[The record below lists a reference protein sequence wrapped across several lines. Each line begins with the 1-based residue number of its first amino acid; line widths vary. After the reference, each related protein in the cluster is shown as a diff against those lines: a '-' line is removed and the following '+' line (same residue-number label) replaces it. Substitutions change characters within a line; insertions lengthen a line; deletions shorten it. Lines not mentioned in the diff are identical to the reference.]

1 MTTAAQRPHLYPV
14 PDQPT
19 VDLTKTTEP
28 VEGVVV
34 PVGQPPLWA
43 RSQAALIR
51 QARDFRDGY
60 GYLPQAGRGY
70 QNLGARWLA
79 GYRDNWPHMI
89 ETVDAA
95 IAASR
100 DITEQSK
107 LRDELN
113 KRRADYWRHRLIY
126 SGVTAGIGTVG
137 IAGAT
142 VGALTGGLWFDL
154 PLLVAGWWY
163 GARRGRA
170 DSPALQLH
178 AATEATQ
185 LKAPT
190 AGVTPQGVTADQLPA
205 DTKPFP
211 VRQAQTPEQLAICVL
226 AAMRKDG
233 VPIAEVF
240 DISRH
245 VWGWQCTVRVSEGT
259 PEAIIKAAGDLET
272 SFDLG
277 TNRLRIQPLKERRAC
292 ATLRLI
298 ESDPF
303 ATAPPPPYRAPKSI
317 SITDRSRLGTSIGGD
332 PLEISLAGVMG
343 LIVAA
348 SGGGKTGILQSLGEV
363 TTACYDN
370 ITIDLDP
377 FGDGLEDLH
386 DAARI
391 TARTTEQI
399 EAVLAFLLV
408 LAKGRA
414 RLRRKLGM
422 GNKWRPSAEHPA
434 VTVFF
439 DEFPKASELAQ
450 LLAVELLLVGRKECV
465 DLELASQGGT
475 SRYLSE
481 NIAQMI
487 AFRAVGPCKR
497 VDTNAVFGDGA
508 AAEGW
513 LPHRLDP
520 ATDTD
525 PKDAGHVFVQGVP
538 GLADQPVEY
547 AIHHHDAA
555 ALRKL
560 AAERFEAG
568 LVDLDQE
575 SIDAMGEV
583 DLPEI
588 SGFPK
593 LLSWPAL
600 LRLCGAQPPVG
611 HASSHPIV
619 AEALAVMD
627 ERHVDRMRT
636 ETLAAALHMTAADL
650 KAKLRAAGV
659 PDPAPIGEI
668 DGLQNP
674 RGYKRDT
681 LARA

>member
-1 MTTAAQRPHLYPV
+1 MSTAAPHPHLSLVKGDPA
-14 PDQPT
+14 PA
-19 VDLTKTTEP
+19 
-28 VEGVVV
+28 VEALEGTVV

-43 RSQAALIR
+43 RSQAGLTRLADR
-51 QARDFRDGY
+51 VVDSRGGF
-60 GYLPQAGRGY
+60 PTVVRGY
-70 QNLGARWLA
+70 RRLGSQWVA
-79 GYRDNWPHMI
+79 GYHDGWPHMI
-89 ETVDAA
+89 RTVSDAL
-95 IAASR
+95 AATQ
-100 DITEQSK
+100 DHAEQDRLRAK
-107 LRDELN
+107 LEQ
-113 KRRADYWRHRLIY
+113 RRGDYLRHRLIY
-126 SGVTAGIGTVG
+126 SGVTAGIGVVG
-137 IAGAT
+137 TTGLA
-142 VGALTGGLWFDL
+142 VGTLTGGL
-154 PLLVAGWWY
+154 LVDVAVLAAGWWY
-163 GARRGRA
+163 GVRRGRTETLA
-170 DSPALQLH
+170 PGLH
-178 AATEATQ
+178 AATEAIQ
-185 LKAPT
+185 LAAPT
-190 AGVTPQGVTADQLPA
+190 AAGVTAQGVTMDQIPA
-205 DTKPFP
+205 DAAPFP
-211 VRQAQTPEQLAICVL
+211 VRQAQTPEQLAVCVL
-226 AAMRKDG
+226 AAMRRENIP
-233 VPIAEVF
+233 VVEVF
-240 DISRH
+240 GISFH
-245 VWGWQCTVRVSEGT
+245 VWGWECTVRVGEGT
-259 PEAIIKAAGDLET
+259 PEAIITKAGGLET

-303 ATAPPPPYRAPKSI
+303 ASAPPPPYRAPKSI

-377 FGDGLEDLH
+377 FGDGLEDLY
-386 DAARI
+386 DGVRL

-434 VTVFF
+434 ITVIF

-450 LLAVELLLVGRKECV
+450 LLAFELLLVGRKECIEV
-465 DLELASQGGT
+465 ELASQGGT
-475 SRYLSE
+475 TDYLGK

-487 AFRAVGPCKR
+487 ALRMVGPCKR
-497 VDTNAVFGDGA
+497 VDTNAVFGDRA

-525 PKDAGHVFVQGVP
+525 PKDAGHVFAQGVP
-538 GLADQPVEY
+538 GLANQALEY
-547 AIHHHDAA
+547 AVHHFDAA
-555 ALRKL
+555 TLRKL
-560 AAERFEAG
+560 GAERLEAG
-568 LVDLDQE
+568 LVELDQQ
-575 SIDAMGEV
+575 SIDAMAEV

-588 SGFPK
+588 PDFPK

-600 LRLCGAQPPVG
+600 LRLCGARPPAGQAAG
-611 HASSHPIV
+611 HSV
-619 AEALAVMD
+619 VEEALAAMD
-627 ERHVDRMRT
+627 SAGVERMRT
-636 ETLAAALHMTAADL
+636 ETLADALGLTVDEL

-659 PDPAPIGEI
+659 PEPSGIGPT

-674 RGYKRDT
+674 RGYKRET
-681 LARA
+681 LSRA